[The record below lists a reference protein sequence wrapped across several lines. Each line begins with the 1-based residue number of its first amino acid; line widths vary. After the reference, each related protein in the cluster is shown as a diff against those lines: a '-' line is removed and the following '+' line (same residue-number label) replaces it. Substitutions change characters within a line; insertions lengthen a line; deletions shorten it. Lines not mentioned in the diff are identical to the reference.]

1 MVERAIHRVTPLA
14 ASRRR
19 TASAFSAG
27 DNGSEAIMAN
37 ANHKKLGEGVH
48 HKGSGSGAMTEVPG
62 NKIGDNEVLSNRDK
76 SRRPDSQGLDGREIQ
91 NEQLQDQV
99 LRR

>member
-1 MVERAIHRVTPLA
+1 
-14 ASRRR
+14 
-19 TASAFSAG
+19 
-27 DNGSEAIMAN
+27 MAN
-37 ANHKKLGEGVH
+37 ANHRKLGEGVH
-48 HKGSGSGAMTEVPG
+48 HKRSGAGAMTEVPG

-99 LRR
+99 HNQQSGERQGFTSSPRQRARHRLWLRHLRGGNHG

>member
-1 MVERAIHRVTPLA
+1 MPLPPRSSYASDGRAR
-14 ASRRR
+14 
-19 TASAFSAG
+19 
-27 DNGSEAIMAN
+27 SEAIMAN
-37 ANHKKLGEGVH
+37 ANHKKLGEGIH
-48 HKGSGSGAMTEVPG
+48 HKGAGTGAMTEVPG

-99 LRR
+99 HNQQSGER

>member
-1 MVERAIHRVTPLA
+1 
-14 ASRRR
+14 
-19 TASAFSAG
+19 
-27 DNGSEAIMAN
+27 MAN
-37 ANHKKLGEGVH
+37 ANHKKLGEGIH
-48 HKGSGSGAMTEVPG
+48 HKGSGAGAMTETPG

-99 LRR
+99 HNQQLGER